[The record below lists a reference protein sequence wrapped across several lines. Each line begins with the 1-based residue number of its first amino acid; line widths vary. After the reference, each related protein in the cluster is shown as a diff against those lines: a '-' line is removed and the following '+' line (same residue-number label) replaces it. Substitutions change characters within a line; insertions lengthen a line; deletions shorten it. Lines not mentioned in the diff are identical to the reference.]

1 LISCSG
7 CITASLV
14 TLGTVLGAVGSA
26 ASTGID
32 AYNLGKLDTALM
44 TSADECHRSVLL
56 AANDLGLHVQIDQRK
71 SKPVTVFEM
80 TLKDDLKSQVG
91 IHIEYRTPTMCL
103 CRVDVGIFG
112 SEPTAKLMMERIR
125 FHLHL
130 PATTS
135 VAESSVRHGQ
145 SLSQSSD

>member
-1 LISCSG
+1 MSCSG

-14 TLGTVLGAVGSA
+14 TLGTVLGAVGTA

-44 TSADECHRSVLL
+44 TNAEQCHRAVLL
-56 AANDLGLHVQIDQRK
+56 AAGDLGLHILIDQRNP
-71 SKPVTVFEM
+71 KPVTVFEM

-91 IHIEYRTPTMCL
+91 IHIEYRTPSMCL

-130 PATTS
+130 PPTTS
-135 VAESSVRHGQ
+135 IADDSSVRR
-145 SLSQSSD
+145 LMFDP